1 MSESSQ
7 DINTKDILIHPHISE
22 KSTMKE
28 QDGKYTFV
36 VSEEATKIDIKNEIE
51 QNYGVKPAKV
61 NTMNFKGKKKRFRFQ
76 EGKQKDWKKAIVTL
90 PEGETINVHE
100 EV

>member
-1 MSESSQ
+1 MPGNNK
-7 DINTKDILIHPHISE
+7 DINTKEVLVHPHISE

-28 QDGKYTFV
+28 EDGKYTFV
-36 VSEEATKIDIKNEIE
+36 VANDATKIDIKNAVE
-51 QNYGVKPAKV
+51 QNYGVRPAKV